1 MSITFLIHYK
11 GTTKECSCQ
20 KEEPIENAL
29 KQFARSEKKE
39 LRDFAFYY
47 KGSYIDYT
55 MSVSESVFTDKEIT
69 QFNIF
74 AVLLQSEKTQ
84 EKPKETTQKETKEKN
99 EIVIEEKKETKE
111 SIPEPE
117 KENYYDIICPE
128 CKTTAIINVDNNEE
142 YKNKDLG
149 LKILNCKNFHFL
161 KNVPYDIYK
170 DYDIDRDPLYCHA
183 CSSNVTPPYKIT
195 HYCTCGS
202 NLCSQCTKNHDV
214 DEGKFHYKIDYK
226 DKDYYCTNNHK
237 KQTFNSYCIDCNLN
251 ICDGCKALHP
261 EATHEVIKFE
271 DFKPKESDIEK
282 WKKNIEEQ
290 KEDLKTDIKAIR
302 EECEN
307 MINTLESY
315 LKSYIMIEKT
325 LIKRYEAKLMNFQLL
340 RNLSNQKIFENN
352 IFKEL
357 KKQSNNSIN
366 KIQFLLDTYEKIEKA
381 KKGFIPSSSSAESK
395 GSNNMTITYE
405 IKEKNPINKYVKL
418 FDDAFIKNN
427 SDRIS
432 VQVNGEQINKN
443 NLRAYYL
450 NKDSKEKLIVKL
462 QEKGKAITDMSYMFN
477 NCKNVSKVVINCD
490 MSKVTS
496 FEAMFQLTQIKDFSN
511 IFSNLNTKSLNNIRA
526 MFCKCTNMGEI
537 PNLNNFFQKD
547 NQIKDISMLFN
558 GCRNL
563 SIIKVKEWY
572 GDKIKDVSYAFNR
585 CKNITE
591 INLGYISSNS
601 LNNMCGLFN
610 GCKKLN
616 KITLNKWDAKEVKD
630 MSIMLQGC
638 EALTKIDFM
647 KYFAP
652 NKVEDISG
660 VFSGCKQL
668 KQISFKNWN
677 TGNVKEMIG
686 MFNDCS
692 NLTSIDFG
700 KLVFGKVD
708 DASGLFYKCQ
718 NLKTINCRDCQGFPV
733 SCTLEN
739 LFDQCTSLSEKDKN
753 QFKSLIPKK

>member
-55 MSVSESVFTDKEIT
+55 MSVSESVFTDKEIPK
-69 QFNIF
+69 FNIF

-117 KENYYDIICPE
+117 KENYYDIICPD
-128 CKTTAIINVDNNEE
+128 CKTTAIIDVDNNKE
-142 YKNKDLG
+142 YEDKDLA

-161 KNVPYDIYK
+161 KNVAYDIYK

-202 NLCSQCTKNHDV
+202 NLCSECTKTHDV

-282 WKKNIEEQ
+282 WKKSIDEQ
-290 KEDLKTDIKAIR
+290 KEVLKTNIKALR

-340 RNLSNQKIFENN
+340 RNLSNQKIFENS
-352 IFKEL
+352 IFEEL
-357 KKQSNNSIN
+357 KDLSKKGSIDKIVFLRETFKKIMDAKNIN
-366 KIQFLLDTYEKIEKA
+366 K
-381 KKGFIPSSSSAESK
+381 SSDSSAK
-395 GSNNMTITYE
+395 DPNIMTITYE
-405 IKEKNPINKYVKL
+405 IKEKNPINRYVKL
-418 FDDAFIKNN
+418 FDEAFIKNN
-427 SDRIS
+427 FDRIS
-432 VQVNGEQINKN
+432 IQVNGEQIKQN

-450 NKDSKEKLIVKL
+450 NKDSKEKLTVILKE
-462 QEKGKAITDMSYMFN
+462 EKKAITDMSYMFN
-477 NCKNVSKVVINCD
+477 NCKNVSKVVMNWDI
-490 MSKVTS
+490 SEVTS
-496 FEAMFQLTQIKDFSN
+496 LEAMFQLSHIKDFSK
-511 IFSNLNTKSLNNIRA
+511 ILSNLKPQKLNNIRA

-537 PNLNNFFQKD
+537 PNLNNFFQK
-547 NQIKDISMLFN
+547 NNKITNISMLFN

-563 SIIKVKEWY
+563 SNIKGKEWC
-572 GDKIKDVSYAFNR
+572 GDKIEDMSYAFNR
-585 CKNITE
+585 CKNITD

-601 LNNMCGLFN
+601 LENMCGLFN

-616 KITLNKWDAKEVKD
+616 KITLNKWEAKEVKD

-718 NLKTINCRDCQGFPV
+718 NLKTINCRDCQGFKV
-733 SCTLEN
+733 NCTLEN
-739 LFDQCTSLSEKDKN
+739 LFDQCTSLSEKDKT